1 PWVTQFGTKTL
12 GCTQTRSQAIARV
25 NLPKGVRVEIPT
37 VKYAGEDDFD
47 LLKDWVTRVVD
58 YFKL

>member
-1 PWVTQFGTKTL
+1 MNTL
-12 GCTQTRSQAIARV
+12 GCIPIRSRAGPD
-25 NLPKGVRVEIPT
+25 LPKGVRVEIPT

-58 YFKL
+58 YVDSGHA